1 MELERDAI
9 KTAIRNKVI
18 LLAKELGEDAS
29 DIEDDDIIPATGLLD
44 SAAILALV
52 VWFEETY
59 DFPLEQDEI
68 NIDNLGSINA
78 MADFLLLKKGGLC
91 LRKRDCLIRNKRYR
105 KKLKVILLAT
115 GMVVV
120 TGLQPHNARY
130 FHTPVDWGVRL
141 FPGTCPVTS
150 CNLPS
155 MKYIRSPV
163 LR

>member
-18 LLAKELGEDAS
+18 SLANELGEDAS

-78 MADFLLLKKGGLC
+78 MADFLISRKG
-91 LRKRDCLIRNKRYR
+91 
-105 KKLKVILLAT
+105 
-115 GMVVV
+115 
-120 TGLQPHNARY
+120 
-130 FHTPVDWGVRL
+130 
-141 FPGTCPVTS
+141 
-150 CNLPS
+150 
-155 MKYIRSPV
+155 
-163 LR
+163 